1 MWLRGATVSSVGVD
15 SARGTV
21 TAVGAAVNWANHARV
36 RFTATAT
43 EHGSTRGFML
53 RLSSG
58 YVGGGRLLRGTLATA
73 TRTTVAG

>member
-1 MWLRGATVSSVGVD
+1 
-15 SARGTV
+15 
-21 TAVGAAVNWANHARV
+21 V

-58 YVGGGRLLRGTLATA
+58 YVGGGRLLRGTLATV
-73 TRTTVAG
+73 TRTAVAG